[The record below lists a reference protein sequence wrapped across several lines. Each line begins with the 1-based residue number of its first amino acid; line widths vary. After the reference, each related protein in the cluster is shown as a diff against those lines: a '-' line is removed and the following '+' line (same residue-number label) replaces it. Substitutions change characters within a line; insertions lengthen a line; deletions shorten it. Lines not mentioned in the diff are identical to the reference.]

1 MPRIIDSHI
10 HLFTTADLPHLSWMT
25 ADSSLNAAHSQ
36 SEYTRSSSYDVSGYI
51 FVETDRSFPLPLTVS
66 PSTLQ
71 HPLKEI
77 SYALSLYTSSATP
90 ALLGMIPFA
99 PVPLGSAGM
108 RKWWELV
115 LTLGRRET
123 VEGMVR
129 GVRYLVQDKPRRTLT
144 EAGFVDGVR
153 WVLERGWVFELGVDV
168 RSGGMWQL
176 EEAVEV
182 MRELP
187 GDGWVVIG
195 GLLYVVDE

>member
-1 MPRIIDSHI
+1 
-10 HLFTTADLPHLSWMT
+10 
-25 ADSSLNAAHSQ
+25 
-36 SEYTRSSSYDVSGYI
+36 
-51 FVETDRSFPLPLTVS
+51 
-66 PSTLQ
+66 
-71 HPLKEI
+71 
-77 SYALSLYTSSATP
+77 
-90 ALLGMIPFA
+90 
-99 PVPLGSAGM
+99 M